1 MKKLLLILMTVMVT
15 TLAAKAQVKPTVL
28 GEYIA
33 SQLDGKGRVMEIM
46 GLEGSSPA
54 IERHN
59 GFADALKTASAY
71 QRFASPHSY
80 LQVGEPT
87 LFLCCTKN
95 FVNSRYPFP

>member
-33 SQLDGKGRVMEIM
+33 SQLQGKGRVMEIM

-59 GFADALKTASAY
+59 GFALRSENRQCLPAV
-71 QRFASPHSY
+71 RFA
-80 LQVGEPT
+80 T
-87 LFLCCTKN
+87 LIPSGGRTA
-95 FVNSRYPFP
+95 PFSMLHKEFR